1 MRTGMAIASG
11 ALVVGGLCAF
21 AVPAMAAPGVCTEP
35 PGALV
40 SQNAKLPG
48 PNAGPNSAVQWQ
60 VREGAPNTPGQQ
72 NVNLCVQPV
81 VPTTTPTLPPLV
93 P

>member
-1 MRTGMAIASG
+1 MRIGTVIASG
-11 ALVVGGLCAF
+11 ALAVGGFFAF
-21 AVPAMAAPGVCTEP
+21 AVPAIAAPGVCTEP

-72 NVNLCVQPV
+72 NVNLCVQPEV
-81 VPTTTPTLPPLV
+81 TTLPPL
-93 P
+93 PPLAP